1 MTDEKEMSFLDHL
14 EELRWH
20 LIRAISS
27 VAVFSVIAFLSKDFV
42 YGTIILGPSKTDFW
56 TYRMLCALS
65 EATCIDKINFK
76 LQSRLMT
83 GQFTMHLLSSLVIGI
98 VCAFPYAFWEIWRF
112 VKPGLYPNER
122 KAARGATFFVSLLFM
137 LGILFG
143 YYVVSPLSIQFLANY
158 QLDPSI
164 SNEFDIVSYISTL
177 TTLVLATGLMF
188 QLPMVAFFFAKVGL
202 LSAAFMREYRRH
214 AIVIVLVVAAVI
226 TPPDVISQILISLPL
241 MLLYEISI
249 WVVGI
254 VEKRNR
260 ESELLEQATR
270 NQPANSYP
278 ATPLDQLPNEQ

>member
-1 MTDEKEMSFLDHL
+1 MTQEKEMSFIDHL

-20 LIRAISS
+20 LIRAVAS

-42 YGTIILGPSKTDFW
+42 YGTLILGPSKVDFW

-65 EATCIDKINFK
+65 EVTCIDKINFK

-83 GQFTMHLLSSLVIGI
+83 GQFTMHMLSSLVIGLI
-98 VCAFPYAFWEIWRF
+98 CAFPYAFWEIWRF
-112 VKPGLYPNER
+112 IKPGLYPNEQ
-122 KAARGATFFVSLLFM
+122 KAARGATFFVSLLFI

-143 YYVVSPLSIQFLANY
+143 YYVISPLSIQFLANY

-188 QLPMVAFFFAKVGL
+188 QLPMVAFFLAKVGL
-202 LSAAFMREYRRH
+202 LSPAFMREYRRH
-214 AIVIVLVVAAVI
+214 AIVIVLVISAII
-226 TPPDVISQILISLPL
+226 TPPDVISQILIAMPL

-249 WVVGI
+249 WVVAI
-254 VEKRNR
+254 TEKRNQ
-260 ESELLEQATR
+260 EAELLEEKTSS
-270 NQPANSYP
+270 QPANNLP
-278 ATPLDQLPNEQ
+278 QTPLDQLPD

>member
-1 MTDEKEMSFLDHL
+1 MTEEKEMSFLDHL

-20 LIRAISS
+20 LIRAIAS

-42 YGTIILGPSKTDFW
+42 YGTLILGPSKPDFW

-83 GQFTMHLLSSLVIGI
+83 GQFTMHMLSSVVIGI
-98 VCAFPYAFWEIWRF
+98 ICAFPYAFWEIWRF
-112 VKPGLYPNER
+112 IKPGLYPNER
-122 KAARGATFFVSLLFM
+122 KAARGATFFVSLLFI

-143 YYVVSPLSIQFLANY
+143 YYVISPLSIQFLANY

-188 QLPMVAFFFAKVGL
+188 QLPMVAFFLAKIGL
-202 LSAAFMREYRRH
+202 LSPAFMRQYRRH
-214 AIVIVLVVAAVI
+214 AIVVVLVISAII

-241 MLLYEISI
+241 MLLYEVSI
-249 WVVGI
+249 WI
-254 VEKRNR
+254 VTITEKR
-260 ESELLEQATR
+260 SQAAELLEEQSQSR
-270 NQPANSYP
+270 PANNYP
-278 ATPLDQLPNEQ
+278 ATPLDQLSD

>member
-1 MTDEKEMSFLDHL
+1 MTQEKEMSFIDHL

-20 LIRAISS
+20 LIRAVAS

-42 YGTIILGPSKTDFW
+42 YGTLILGPSKVDFW

-65 EATCIDKINFK
+65 EVTCIDKINFK

-83 GQFTMHLLSSLVIGI
+83 GQFTMHMLSSLVIGVI
-98 VCAFPYAFWEIWRF
+98 CAFPYAFWEIWQF
-112 VKPGLYPNER
+112 IKPGLYPNEQ
-122 KAARGATFFVSLLFM
+122 KAARGATFFVSLLFI

-143 YYVVSPLSIQFLANY
+143 YYVISPLSIQFLANY

-188 QLPMVAFFFAKVGL
+188 QLPMVAFFLAKVGL
-202 LSAAFMREYRRH
+202 LSPAFMREYRRH
-214 AIVIVLVVAAVI
+214 AIVIVLVISAII
-226 TPPDVISQILISLPL
+226 TPPDVISQVLIALPL

-249 WVVGI
+249 WVVAI
-254 VEKRNR
+254 TEKRNQ
-260 ESELLEQATR
+260 EAELLEEKTSSL
-270 NQPANSYP
+270 PAGNLP
-278 ATPLDQLPNEQ
+278 QTPLDQLPD